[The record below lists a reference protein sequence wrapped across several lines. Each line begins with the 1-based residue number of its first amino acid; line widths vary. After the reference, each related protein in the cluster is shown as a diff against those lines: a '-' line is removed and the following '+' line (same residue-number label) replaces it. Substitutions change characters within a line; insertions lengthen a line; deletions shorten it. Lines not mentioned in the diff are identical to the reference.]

1 MEHVKVVLN
10 SNYAGSACNL
20 RAIPETTKAT
30 KRPRKIDVERQDNLT
45 VSVKTVVI
53 FPGFYPIRMLNRCLA
68 ILTTLMIFSDIRK
81 NTEKSSC
88 YKRKGYK
95 NDSFF
100 VHIISYLNIPYQAIT
115 PQMCLLCLSGVF
127 LVDSIPDLH
136 LIFLF
141 LLLNLNN

>member
-1 MEHVKVVLN
+1 MEHKKVVLN

-53 FPGFYPIRMLNRCLA
+53 SPGFYPIRMLNRCLV
-68 ILTTLMIFSDIRK
+68 ILTTLIIFSDIRK

-100 VHIISYLNIPYQAIT
+100 VHIFSYLNIP
-115 PQMCLLCLSGVF
+115 LSSYYTTNVSVMSLWCSSGWLYTGF
-127 LVDSIPDLH
+127 TSYFSISIIEPE
-136 LIFLF
+136 
-141 LLLNLNN
+141 